1 MATDSLTT
9 ALVSNTT
16 VTIMKFVVGF
26 LTGSTTMIAE
36 GAHSIADIINQLLLR
51 RGKKRSK
58 IAPDLSHPFGYSKS
72 QFFWAF
78 IVGMLI
84 FSIAGLWAF
93 FRGINILLSPEEH
106 VLDQNLFV
114 WNLVVLGLAIALE
127 SYALYTAF
135 YEVRAFKEK
144 YKSKSIAE
152 AISEMQDPVNLSL
165 LTEDSLALF
174 TLIIAMI
181 GTSIT
186 YVTKE
191 SIYDGITTIVIG
203 VVLMIGGGLL
213 AIENKEYL
221 IGKAVSKRFQDEIR
235 EIVESHEGVG
245 SIQLMRTMLLG
256 ANDMILTLDLVF
268 TPEAEKGDIAEL
280 IDHIEEEL
288 SSKIEKLSKDK
299 IFIEAQ

>member
-16 VTIMKFVVGF
+16 VTIMKFVVGI

-114 WNLVVLGLAIALE
+114 WNLVVLALAIVLE

-144 YKSKSIAE
+144 YKSRSIAE

-235 EIVESHEGVG
+235 EIVESHEGVE

>member
-235 EIVESHEGVG
+235 EIVESHEGVE